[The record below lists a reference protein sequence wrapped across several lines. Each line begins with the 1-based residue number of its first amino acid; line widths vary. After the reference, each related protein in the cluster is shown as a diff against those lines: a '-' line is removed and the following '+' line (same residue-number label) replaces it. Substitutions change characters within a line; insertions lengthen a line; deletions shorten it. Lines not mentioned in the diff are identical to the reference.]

1 MFKRPQLREAGV
13 SIPSRKSDIQEGTF
27 LHSIVNPK
35 PANRYKNIKRP
46 IYRKED
52 YIRLLEKNRR
62 DLGLEPVDIDIPDYE
77 APTRPVKQVEC
88 HIRALDRVHIQLR
101 VLKSGVVRIKLITSL
116 YDMYEDYYMKQQT
129 PPLKTIIQVYKS
141 LGYSNE
147 FLERVIKLHDR
158 KMKIVD
164 NFDLDSIFNKEMVKK
179 QKKKKEELKEEEER
193 EREDDEEDE
202 DEDNIG
208 EDEEMDVECDE
219 DDELVE
225 QNDEEFID
233 DED

>member
-1 MFKRPQLREAGV
+1 
-13 SIPSRKSDIQEGTF
+13 
-27 LHSIVNPK
+27 
-35 PANRYKNIKRP
+35 
-46 IYRKED
+46 
-52 YIRLLEKNRR
+52 
-62 DLGLEPVDIDIPDYE
+62 
-77 APTRPVKQVEC
+77 
-88 HIRALDRVHIQLR
+88 
-101 VLKSGVVRIKLITSL
+101 
-116 YDMYEDYYMKQQT
+116 MYEDYYMKQQT

-193 EREDDEEDE
+193 EREDDEDDE